1 LLYGYQWKNWLLVF
15 YFSCRI
21 YNGEFNYLRTQ
32 GRSRP
37 ISVIELIK
45 IARQEARQTGKKLI
59 MEYFKLDSEG
69 K

>member
-1 LLYGYQWKNWLLVF
+1 MVTNGKIGYW
-15 YFSCRI
+15 YFI
-21 YNGEFNYLRTQ
+21 FLAGFTTDGEFNYLRTQ